1 MARGG
6 MTAISLQ
13 SGSTG
18 NCTYVEGGGTAVLL
32 DAGISGLQAQKRL
45 ERFGVDIRR
54 VAAVFISHDHRDH
67 ISSAGVYQRKFGLP
81 VWATP
86 PSMEAARRYFRMG
99 TMPDVRHFRA
109 GQTLE
114 VGALRVET
122 IPTPHDGADGVA
134 FVVARGRKRLGVLTD
149 LGHVF
154 DGLEAVVRSLD
165 AVFLESNYDPEMLRT
180 GPYPEFLKARIA
192 GPRGHISNVEAAQL
206 LKRAWTGRLRWACLA
221 HLSEANNE
229 PEIALRTHRDIL
241 PAPLR
246 LLAASRYGPV
256 GALEV

>member
-1 MARGG
+1 MI
-6 MTAISLQ
+6 AIALQ
-13 SGSTG
+13 SGSNG
-18 NCTYVEGGGTAVLL
+18 NCIYVEAGGARLL
-32 DAGISGLQAQKRL
+32 FDAGISGRQAERRL
-45 ERFGVDIRR
+45 AAFGRDIRR
-54 VAAVFISHDHRDH
+54 VDAVILSHDHADH
-67 ISSAGVYQRKFGLP
+67 VSCAGIYQRKFGLP
-81 VWATP
+81 VFVTRATLRAANRRCRLGR
-86 PSMEAARRYFRMG
+86 ME
-99 TMPDVRHFRA
+99 DVRSFQA
-109 GQTLE
+109 GATLRF
-114 VGALRVET
+114 ADATVET
-122 IPTPHDGADGVA
+122 ISTPHDAADGAA
-134 FVVARGRKRLGVLTD
+134 FIVNEGRLRLGLLTD
-149 LGHVF
+149 LGHPF
-154 DGLEAVVRSLD
+154 EALGDVVRSLD
-165 AVFLESNYDPEMLRT
+165 AVILESNYDPEMLRT